1 MPFLLK
7 SSTSGS
13 RGHSIHAPLFVMLV
27 ALCLGLSACGGGGG
41 GGDGD
46 GFGGGPTVH
55 DDHGDWLTSATRV
68 APDSNTYGVLT
79 AGDEDWFE
87 IPLNREGTLLVYTTG
102 GTDTQGQLYDE
113 FQRVVSED
121 GDGGSGLNF
130 QIETSVR
137 DLTHYVR
144 VRGHGGSASGPYTL
158 HVRFT
163 PASTPGDIH
172 GDTRQTATPI
182 APGSVTAGMLT
193 RGDEDWFRFTV
204 DVAGRLDA
212 HTTGNHDTSGRL
224 YDANGRLLD
233 DYCCGGPNRNFRM
246 IRHITAGTYYIRV
259 IADFEGRQ
267 PDYTLNVNFTPGGAD
282 HGDSRQSA
290 SLVATGS
297 DTDSL
302 LTSGDVDYFRVVLD
316 RPGELTVYTSRGTDT
331 VGRLE
336 DSGGSVLASDD
347 NGGSGNN
354 FRIVRDVA
362 AGTYYVRVTS
372 GPRIGTSSGLY
383 TLHVRFTPASTVDDH
398 GERPSDA
405 TAVTTA
411 SDTLGELT
419 AGDEDWFRIVVDRP
433 GRLTVYTSGS
443 TDTFGELKDA
453 HLRPLAFNDNGGNG
467 SNFRIEHD
475 VSAGTYYVE
484 VQGRTRNTT
493 GSYTLHV
500 RFTPA
505 GTPTVDDHG
514 ERPSDATVVTTTSD
528 TRGELTAGDVDW
540 FRIVV
545 DRPGRLTVYSSGS
558 TDTVGRLRDSRQ
570 GLLAS
575 SNDEG
580 SGNNFRIEH
589 DVTAGTYY
597 VEVRGRISA
606 STAGPYTLHV
616 RFNATPSDQHGN
628 TCAAGTAIDL
638 GSTTSIEVQRDG
650 ELTLPDIDYFRVT
663 VGAGRLRAFTSGTT
677 DTVGRLE
684 STGGTRLTS
693 DDDGGSGNNFLIE
706 HDVSAGT
713 YCVRVNLAPRSSSG
727 PYTLHLRLDATPSGD
742 DHGDT
747 CTGGTAVDLGSTT
760 NIELQRD
767 GELTAGDTDYFRVTV
782 GAGRLRAFTSGN
794 TDTVGRVEDTGGT
807 TLASDDNSGS
817 GSNFQI
823 EQSVSGGTYCVRVTG
838 AGGSTGPY
846 TLHLRLLEEI
856 IVGMSGDVRVNIAW
870 SADVDLDLHVTDPC
884 GNTLG
889 YAGQGAPRIRVCQSF
904 VGEWD
909 HDDQGDGYAQDNP
922 HGENIVWTNGA
933 PAGRYTVEV
942 NYFNGSLSASY
953 TVRVFYGSQQRTYT
967 GRLSRAN
974 DHQIRRH
981 VATFNFAGSSSSH
994 GADASRFERGSEAL
1008 SQAARS
1014 LGMSAVTAMSS
1025 RGQSQGGSS
1034 LTLAGQHVSFG
1045 NGATSPKSPFDDLSF
1060 TGKEPDWT
1068 ERDDSERSGS
1078 WGEFLRG
1085 SRFDVALDEETRVWG
1100 EAHGIRGSNESRF
1113 LGFERSFGEGVSAGV
1128 AFSDTANEGNFGL
1141 AESESLEA
1149 SLASAYQYLHL
1160 SPGASTE
1167 LWSLVGTGQGELSLT
1182 DDIGTVSTD
1191 LSMQMLAF
1199 GSSHGLGPLI
1209 AGFAPT
1215 VSADGFLV
1223 RLESERRAGLRPLAG
1238 EASRLRTGVLFERPF
1253 EGDGWT
1259 PRIGFGVRHEDDE
1272 RGVATRSEIMAGFGY
1287 VLDRL
1292 RVDGMAYLS
1301 PTGSGFAEPAGAGV
1315 RTPDSGA
1322 RLTADYRAAPDGQGL
1337 AVSVDALA
1345 GSVPDAPV
1353 WKTDEVTGDST
1364 SVHLQAGYGFASG
1377 PGRWMPYGEI
1387 RLDGDEQHLR
1397 EGVRQDIGAVSLDL
1411 YGEHRLGATSEHGL
1425 HVGVTARY

>member
-1 MPFLLK
+1 MPFLLN

-13 RGHSIHAPLFVMLV
+13 RGHSIHAALFVMLV
-27 ALCLGLSACGGGGG
+27 ALCLGLSACGGGGDG
-41 GGDGD
+41 G

-55 DDHGDWLTSATRV
+55 DDHGDWLTTATRV

-87 IPLNREGTLLVYTTG
+87 IPLSREGTLLVYTSG
-102 GTDTQGQLYDE
+102 GTDTGGELWNE
-113 FQRVVSED
+113 FQTVVSRD

-130 QIETSVR
+130 RIETSVR

-163 PASTPGDIH
+163 PTSTPGDIH
-172 GDTRQTATPI
+172 GDTRQTATRI
-182 APGSVTAGMLT
+182 APVSVTAGMLT

-212 HTTGNHDTSGRL
+212 HTSGNHDTSGVL
-224 YDANGRLLD
+224 YDASGRRLD
-233 DYCCGGPNRNFRM
+233 SYCCGGSNRNFRM
-246 IRHITAGTYYIRV
+246 IRDITAGTYYIRV
-259 IADFEGRQ
+259 TADFAGRE
-267 PDYTLNVNFTPGGAD
+267 PDYTLNVNFAPGGVD

-302 LTSGDVDYFRVVLD
+302 LTSGDVDYFRVVVD
-316 RPGELTVYTSRGTDT
+316 RPGELTVYTSGGTDT

-336 DSGGSVLASDD
+336 DSGGTALASDD

-372 GPRIGTSSGLY
+372 GPRFSTSFGSF
-383 TLHVRFTPASTVDDH
+383 TLHVRFAPASTVDDH

-405 TAVTTA
+405 TAVTTT
-411 SDTLGELT
+411 SNTPGELT
-419 AGDEDWFRIVVDRP
+419 AGDEDWFRIVVD
-433 GRLTVYTSGS
+433 
-443 TDTFGELKDA
+443 
-453 HLRPLAFNDNGGNG
+453 
-467 SNFRIEHD
+467 
-475 VSAGTYYVE
+475 
-484 VQGRTRNTT
+484 Q
-493 GSYTLHV
+493 
-500 RFTPA
+500 
-505 GTPTVDDHG
+505 
-514 ERPSDATVVTTTSD
+514 
-528 TRGELTAGDVDW
+528 
-540 FRIVV
+540 
-545 DRPGRLTVYSSGS
+545 PGRLTVYSSGS

-616 RFNATPSDQHGN
+616 RFNATPSG
-628 TCAAGTAIDL
+628 
-638 GSTTSIEVQRDG
+638 
-650 ELTLPDIDYFRVT
+650 
-663 VGAGRLRAFTSGTT
+663 
-677 DTVGRLE
+677 
-684 STGGTRLTS
+684 
-693 DDDGGSGNNFLIE
+693 
-706 HDVSAGT
+706 
-713 YCVRVNLAPRSSSG
+713 
-727 PYTLHLRLDATPSGD
+727 GD

-747 CTGGTAVDLGSTT
+747 CTDGTAVDLGSTT
-760 NIELQRD
+760 NIEVQRD

-794 TDTVGRVEDTGGT
+794 TDTVGRLESTGGT
-807 TLASDDNSGS
+807 QLASDDNGGS

-838 AGGSTGPY
+838 AGGRTGPY
-846 TLHLRLLEEI
+846 TLHLCLLEEI
-856 IVGMSGDVRVNIAW
+856 IVGMSGDVRVNITW
-870 SADVDLDLHVTDPC
+870 SADVDLDLYVTNPC
-884 GNTLG
+884 GQTLG
-889 YAGQGAPRIRVCQSF
+889 YGEGDRNTCQGF
-904 VGEWD
+904 TGEWD
-909 HDDQGDGYAQDNP
+909 VDDIGDSTQPNNP
-922 HGENIVWTNGA
+922 NAENAAWPDGA
-933 PAGRYTVEV
+933 PSGRYIVRV
-942 NYFNGSLSASY
+942 NYFRGAVPASY
-953 TVRVFYGSQQRTYT
+953 TVRIFRGTQLTGTYPGRLDPATDYRMRRFVTDFTYT
-967 GRLSRAN
+967 
-974 DHQIRRH
+974 
-981 VATFNFAGSSSSH
+981 GSSSSQ
-994 GADASRFERGSEAL
+994 GTETSRFEAGSQAL

-1113 LGFERSFGEGVSAGV
+1113 LGFERSFGEGFSAGV

-1160 SPGASTE
+1160 SPGPSTE

-1182 DDIGTVSTD
+1182 DDIGTVATD

-1209 AGFAPT
+1209 ADFAPT

-1272 RGVATRSEIMAGFGY
+1272 RGVATRTEVMAGFGY

-1315 RTPDSGA
+1315 QTRDSGA
-1322 RLTADYRAAPDGQGL
+1322 RLTVYYRAAPDGRGL

-1353 WKTDEVTGDST
+1353 WKTDDVTGDAT

-1387 RLDGDEQHLR
+1387 RLDGDEQRLR
-1397 EGVRQDIGAVSLDL
+1397 EGVRQDIGAMSLDL